1 MTTDRGT
8 KKGEKGMTLVE
19 VLFALL
25 ILTFISLATLEL
37 FSLSVAQ
44 SLGAYSRTDLS
55 YRAER
60 VVEAVRLQAALAQ
73 RDPATNNADCCP
85 LAATGTPN
93 VLPVTDNCSAFWGD
107 NGAGVWQPGA
117 PFTLSYTVTPGA
129 LGRVVTVEAVPN
141 SGGSRY
147 IGSVSSAKAVR
158 YVAQIQ

>member
-1 MTTDRGT
+1 MTTDRDVDT
-8 KKGEKGMTLVE
+8 GEQGMTLVE

-60 VVEAVRLQAALAQ
+60 IVETVRLQAALAQ
-73 RDPATNNADCCP
+73 RDPPTNNAECCP
-85 LAATGTPN
+85 LTATGTPN
-93 VLPVTDNCSAFWGD
+93 VLPVTDSCSTFWGRD
-107 NGAGVWQPGA
+107 VADVWQPGA
-117 PFTLSYTVTPGA
+117 PYTLSYTVTPGG
-129 LGRVVTVEAVPN
+129 LGQMVTVEAVPN
-141 SGGSRY
+141 SNGSRY